1 MPGFKSAWKQEADQ
15 KTYLGDV
22 INKNGKIKQNIEARK
37 NKGYS
42 IVANII
48 AIIKKVPLAHWK
60 IAAGLQLRQDMLIN
74 GILFNSKAW
83 HNITEDDLNIL
94 EKVDEA
100 LLRGILKSHSKI
112 QLEALYLETA
122 SIPIRF
128 IVASRRLLYLYNILQ
143 KSEDEMIRKVYE
155 LQKQDTSQGDVYELV
170 NQDKQRLNV
179 NLSDVEIS
187 QMNRAKFKSLVKS

>member
-1 MPGFKSAWKQEADQ
+1 MG
-15 KTYLGDV
+15 
-22 INKNGKIKQNIEARK
+22 KQNLNKTQHRGLK
-37 NKGYS
+37 NKGYG
-42 IVANII
+42 IVANIL
-48 AIIKKVPLAHWK
+48 AIINEVPLAHWK
-60 IAAGLQLRQDMLIN
+60 IDAGLQLRQGMVIN
-74 GILFNSKAW
+74 GTLFNSEVW

-112 QLEALYLETA
+112 PLEALYLETA

-155 LQKQDTSQGDVYELV
+155 LQKQDTSQGDFYELV

>member
-1 MPGFKSAWKQEADQ
+1 
-15 KTYLGDV
+15 
-22 INKNGKIKQNIEARK
+22 
-37 NKGYS
+37 
-42 IVANII
+42 
-48 AIIKKVPLAHWK
+48 
-60 IAAGLQLRQDMLIN
+60 MLIN
-74 GILFNSKAW
+74 GTLFNSEAW

-112 QLEALYLETA
+112 PIEALYLETA

-143 KSEDEMIRKVYE
+143 KSENEMIRKVYE
-155 LQKQDTSQGDVYELV
+155 LQKQDTSQGDFYELV

-187 QMNRAKFKSLVKS
+187 QMNRAKFESLGNQKQDRLHSITYSL